1 MSGGG
6 KGGSQESKVEIPA
19 YLENA
24 SKEALN
30 RARETGDIGYMP
42 YMGPDV
48 AAFDPMQTAAMQSNV
63 DAAAAFGLAP
73 SGTNVMDGMP
83 QAQDFGG
90 VQGYSSFPMFDMAV
104 KDLEES
110 RPGQVAAYDK
120 LYVDPVTGQGGNQ
133 TGPGFG
139 GFGRRGGPIMGGGGN
154 SAGYDMLGIPGLTDD
169 EMQRMKR
176 NIK

>member
-6 KGGSQESKVEIPA
+6 KGGSQESKVTIPA
-19 YLENA
+19 YLTQA
-24 SKEALN
+24 SKDSIN
-30 RARETGDIGYMP
+30 RAEQTGNIGYMP

-48 AAFDPMQTAAMQSNV
+48 AAFDPMQVAAMQSNA
-63 DAAAAFGLAP
+63 DAASAFGLAP
-73 SGTNVMDGMP
+73 SGMNVMDSMP
-83 QAQDFGG
+83 EAQDFGG

-120 LYVDPVTGQGGNQ
+120 LYVDPVTGQGGHQ

-154 SAGYDMLGIPGLTDD
+154 SAGYDGLGIPDLSDI
-169 EMQRMKR
+169 ERMKR
-176 NIK
+176 NLA

>member
-30 RARETGDIGYMP
+30 RARDTGNIGYMP

-48 AAFDPMQTAAMQSNV
+48 AAFDPMQVAAMQSNA
-63 DAAAAFGLAP
+63 DAASAFGLGP
-73 SGTNVMDGMP
+73 SGMNVMDSMP
-83 QAQDFGG
+83 EAQDFGG
-90 VQGYSSFPMFDMAV
+90 VQGYSSFPIFDMAV

-120 LYVDPVTGQGGNQ
+120 LYTDPVTGQGGFK
-133 TGPGFG
+133 PDFRHFRHG
-139 GFGRRGGPIMGGGGN
+139 GDPIMGGGGGGN
-154 SAGYDMLGIPGLTDD
+154 SSGYDGLGIPAFSDD
-169 EMQRMKR
+169 DRQRMKR
-176 NIK
+176 NLA